1 MDVWNGARDKWMRW
15 LSRVRAAV
23 MNPAHIEGGRKV
35 PNNRYLLALV
45 LDDTVAMTSTLQ
57 FFI

>member
-1 MDVWNGARDKWMRW
+1 MDALAEQDE
-15 LSRVRAAV
+15 S
-23 MNPAHIEGGRKV
+23 GGRKV

-45 LDDTVAMTSTLQ
+45 LDDTIAMTSTLQ